1 VHRQIHCLCTGIST
15 GCQPPFHRVIH
26 KVIHRLPALWTVPNA
41 PMSTSAIT
49 PSTIVQLVDTFYARV
64 REDDVLS
71 PVFEAKL
78 AGHWHEHM
86 PRMYAFWNKVL
97 LGTGEFQANVFG
109 THMAL
114 NGIETE
120 HFIRWLTL
128 FRLTAVEV
136 FGVDGAGPALEVA
149 QRIAGSLQLGFFS
162 EIRV

>member
-1 VHRQIHCLCTGIST
+1 VLWKRCLS
-15 GCQPPFHRVIH
+15 
-26 KVIHRLPALWTVPNA
+26 
-41 PMSTSAIT
+41 PMSIPAIT
-49 PSTIVQLVDTFYARV
+49 PSTIIQLVDTFYARI

-71 PVFEAKL
+71 PVFEARL
-78 AGHWHEHM
+78 AGHWDAHM

-114 NGIETE
+114 SGIDKE
-120 HFIRWLTL
+120 HFVRWLTL
-128 FRLTAVEV
+128 FRLTAIEV

-149 QRIAGSLQLGFFS
+149 QRIAGSLQLGFFG